1 MLQYDVTGANDPS
14 AVAVVTVDSPQI
26 IFAVDPMFALLNF
39 ALSPFKDGNN
49 DSDTS
54 AGVSVAPNTVVEP
67 QSKPATASTAVSFRF
82 AVVQSTIMV
91 LASDSD
97 PSSQAIQLGI
107 KQVELAHQV
116 SHIGYYPRSA
126 A

>member
-1 MLQYDVTGANDPS
+1 VP
-14 AVAVVTVDSPQI
+14 
-26 IFAVDPMFALLNF
+26 
-39 ALSPFKDGNN
+39 
-49 DSDTS
+49 
-54 AGVSVAPNTVVEP
+54 VAPNTVGEP
-67 QSKPATASTAVSFRF
+67 QAKPTTASTAVSFRF
-82 AVVQSTIMV
+82 EVVQSTIMV